1 MRSQLTKQTRTL
13 LYSKKDCFKRTVAR
27 VFPHTRGGRYWPR
40 IACAA
45 AVAATLGAT
54 DQTERSHGV
63 AICVSWVAG
72 LFYVSHSR
80 GRAQE
85 KAFGERTEGL
95 ARLIPR
101 GNHFFISSFFVL
113 FFISPFPILTDTT

>member
-1 MRSQLTKQTRTL
+1 MRSRLTKQTRTL
-13 LYSKKDCFKRTVAR
+13 QYSKKDRFKRTA
-27 VFPHTRGGRYWPR
+27 PRGFR
-40 IACAA
+40 
-45 AVAATLGAT
+45 TLEGT
-54 DQTERSHGV
+54 NTGHGSHVLRRSRRLRGHGPNRKV
-63 AICVSWVAG
+63 RWRSYSCQLGSG

-85 KAFGERTEGL
+85 KAFGEHTEGL

-113 FFISPFPILTDTT
+113 SFISPFPILTDTT